1 MPSSLCLRLTQGG
14 YTDQKANPQALG
26 GGQCMRKMKAREGEK
41 GCWSKE
47 SGARS
52 GLSFVV
58 VRKGLSDKLAF

>member
-1 MPSSLCLRLTQGG
+1 
-14 YTDQKANPQALG
+14 
-26 GGQCMRKMKAREGEK
+26 MRKMKAREGEK